1 MVFRM
6 TRIVGRRSS
15 PCSHVIKG
23 SESETG
29 PCRSLRKRPLV
40 YGRDEGAL
48 NSIISTS
55 YSPTV
60 ITAGLQIHRQ
70 ELHHEERPSLGQSL
84 IHPFFSI

>member
-15 PCSHVIKG
+15 RCSHVIKG

-48 NSIISTS
+48 NSIII
-55 YSPTV
+55 YR
-60 ITAGLQIHRQ
+60 LRIHQ
-70 ELHHEERPSLGQSL
+70 QSL
-84 IHPFFSI
+84 QLGYKSTDRNFTTRSVHHLDNL